1 MFPLLCTLLR
11 IGTQVKDE
19 AFPELLNILYPVASK
34 WELFVQ
40 QIGVPHVQITHIK
53 AANPLADPSICL
65 SHALKWWQS
74 NHDSPVYEIIIDVL
88 DPGIGEVTPAM
99 NKAVAKKV
107 REFMAK
113 QQGELSS
120 CNGLVLHKLSCSF

>member
-1 MFPLLCTLLR
+1 MFPLLHVHSS

-34 WELFVQ
+34 WESFAQ
-40 QIGVPHVQITHIK
+40 QIGVPFVQLTHIK
-53 AANPLADPSICL
+53 AANPQADPSICL

-88 DPGIGEVTPAM
+88 DPGIGKVTPAM
-99 NKAVAKKV
+99 NKALAKKV
-107 REFMAK
+107 REFLAK
-113 QQGELSS
+113 QKGESS
-120 CNGLVLHKLSCSF
+120 LCKRLVLRILFCSC